1 MNKRFSIDFQ
11 TTQPGGKPDPLA
23 QQKVQEAL
31 TKAQI
36 VLCGSFSLRQHAM
49 DRTAEKFDTVI
60 VDDANLVNETDCLSA
75 LRHGCQRA
83 ILIGN
88 SDFD

>member
-1 MNKRFSIDFQ
+1 LNK
-11 TTQPGGKPDPLA
+11 A
-23 QQKVQEAL
+23 H
-31 TKAQI
+31 I

-49 DRTAEKFDTVI
+49 DRTASRFDTVI
-60 VDDANLVNETDCLSA
+60 IDDANLVNETDCLAA
-75 LRHGCQRA
+75 LRHGCERA